1 MPLFSGRLLVS
12 RSHAVFCRIPDRDV
26 KTMEA
31 VLKGEQTLDALHPE
45 LLADLDRHGFFGPP
59 RPEKPDPTV
68 VQIQL
73 TNACNLAC
81 TYCCT
86 NSGRARCGELT
97 QEEVN
102 QVLKQVRQHLGPGGR
117 VAFLGGEPLLV
128 PWALDAVSHAL
139 DLELEATLF
148 SNGLPMADPAAAAR
162 VAQLN
167 RRGLRL
173 RVSLAGPDAASCDAH
188 SGASRFETALTALAH
203 LAAAGGMATIDLMLF
218 PQDVDAAASRM
229 GELRKRLPS
238 GFPIA
243 FGLAY
248 LSGRETGEHLFVS
261 RYDLE
266 KALDRIAFE
275 AGEVIAATQP
285 SPLAYRREGCGC
297 AMGHHLH
304 VRSDGALF
312 PCFKME
318 EFVGHLRREGFDAAL
333 QAVRSHPH
341 PASDLPLCR
350 DCPLATLCGAGC
362 RSDNFLYT
370 TNGDMPPCGPWR
382 VRVLCELLAEDWVP
396 ALEWPVHHLAAEAR
410 RRGIEAPEHI
420 LMLGVSR
427 HCVEV

>member
-12 RSHAVFCRIPDRDV
+12 RSHAVFCRIPEQDV
-26 KTMEA
+26 EAVEA
-31 VLKGEQTLDALHPE
+31 VLDGKRTVDALNPD
-45 LLADLDRHGFFGPP
+45 LLANLDRHGFFGPP
-59 RPEKPDPTV
+59 RPEKPDPSV

-86 NSGRARCGELT
+86 NSGNARRNELT
-97 QEEVN
+97 QEEVF
-102 QVLKQVRQHLGPGGR
+102 QVLNRVRQHLGPGGR

-139 DLELEATLF
+139 DLELETTLF
-148 SNGLPMADPAAAAR
+148 SNGLPMADPAVAAR

-188 SGASRFETALTALAH
+188 SGATRFETALTALAQ

-218 PQDVDAAASRM
+218 PQDVDTVAARM
-229 GELRKRLPS
+229 GELRKRLPA

-248 LSGRETGEHLFVS
+248 LSGRETGEHLFAS
-261 RYDLE
+261 RYELE

-275 AGEVIAATQP
+275 AGEIIAATRP

-318 EFVGHLRREGFDAAL
+318 EFVGHLREEGFDAAL
-333 QAVRSHPH
+333 EMVRGHPH

-370 TNGDMPPCGPWR
+370 TNGDVPPCGPWR

-396 ALEWPVHHLAAEAR
+396 ALEWPIHHLAAEAR

-420 LMLGVSR
+420 HLQGVSR